1 MTTNRNIMKKVEHG
15 PSKRYLAAKTQVDKD
30 KVYTLAEAVAL
41 AKATATTKFDSSI
54 DVHVKLG
61 INPKKTDQ
69 QVRSSVSLPAGT
81 GKSVKVAVISTNNDQ
96 IKAAKEAGADITGDA
111 AELIAGIKD
120 GKLSF
125 DVLVATPEAMKLLAP
140 IAKILGPRGLMPNP
154 KDGTVS
160 ANAADAVANL
170 KKGKVSFKNDDSGNL
185 HVMIGKASF
194 ADDALISNFQALID
208 SIVKAKPAA
217 AKGTFIKSVSLAT
230 SMGPGMKV
238 SF

>member
-1 MTTNRNIMKKVEHG
+1 
-15 PSKRYLAAKTQVDKD
+15 
-30 KVYTLAEAVAL
+30 
-41 AKATATTKFDSSI
+41 
-54 DVHVKLG
+54 
-61 INPKKTDQ
+61 
-69 QVRSSVSLPAGT
+69 
-81 GKSVKVAVISTNNDQ
+81 
-96 IKAAKEAGADITGDA
+96 
-111 AELIAGIKD
+111 
-120 GKLSF
+120 
-125 DVLVATPEAMKLLAP
+125 MKLLAP

-194 ADDALISNFQALID
+194 ADDALISNFQALMD